1 MSNNKKIPIETLTET
16 LDANIV
22 KLRDRLRKEAQG
34 ILPEIPPM
42 GEVVTGKI
50 FVESVGSIVDFDQYG
65 NFEFLY
71 TPDTLP
77 LRNPGLS
84 ESEKSREKIFNDIAQ
99 QLPDNSRIL
108 NIGTGGDATIPI
120 CMENSGHEIIS
131 TDLSQS
137 TINKLSKNINSPTF
151 ACDLYYLDEV
161 LPGNSVD
168 FILGNSTL
176 GYVDPKK
183 LHKVIQNLSRVMKN
197 GGIFTFDLT
206 PHPIYFQAIDLKSVQ
221 TVVNESDV
229 DPTKMIDFVEKYG
242 VQNGINA
249 MAYYQYYR
257 AHYTNIAV
265 LFLIKELF
273 EKEGLSCIAGSQQLS
288 LGDGGSKIQLSLR
301 VSKGYQDVLN
311 FIAGE
316 NELNNETAYDGINDE
331 KIWYRLALI
340 DRKNGEILARKF
352 GINTSKKSN
361 PWNVAQ
367 FINEN
372 LSPKDLPSEIKNEV
386 LQDIDPW
393 KLIEIIRPFL
403 HDKVIPTPKPLPL
416 EIIADQTMHKMVI
429 DGTTPL
435 SPEEA
440 DARIDGVYRR
450 SAEKKNLKE
459 QRRQEKIKQQNLKRK
474 RKQARKNKKKNRK

>member
-1 MSNNKKIPIETLTET
+1 MPLEKFIET
-16 LDANIV
+16 LDANIA
-22 KLRDRLRKEAQG
+22 KLRERLKKEAQD

-42 GEVVTGKI
+42 GELVTGKI
-50 FVESVGSIVDFDQYG
+50 FIESVGSIVDFDQYG

-71 TPDTLP
+71 TPETLP
-77 LRNPGLS
+77 LRKPGLS
-84 ESEKSREKIFNDIAQ
+84 ESEKSREKVFNNIAH

-108 NIGTGGDATIPI
+108 NIGAGGDATIPT
-120 CMENSGHEIIS
+120 CMKNSGHEIIS

-151 ACDLYYLDEV
+151 ACDLYHLDEV
-161 LPGNSVD
+161 LPENSVD

-183 LHKVIQNLSRVMKN
+183 LHKVVQNLSRVMKF

-206 PHPIYFQAIDLKSVQ
+206 PHPIYFQAIDLKNVQ
-221 TVVNESDV
+221 TVVNESDI
-229 DPTKMIDFVEKYG
+229 DPTKMIEFIEKYG

-265 LFLIKELF
+265 LFLIKEIF
-273 EKEGLSCIAGSQQLS
+273 EEEGLSCIAGSQHLS
-288 LGDGGSKIQLSLR
+288 LGNGGSKIQLSLR

-311 FIAGE
+311 FIEDE
-316 NELNNETAYDGINDE
+316 NELNDETAYDGINDE

-352 GINTSKKSN
+352 GIYTSKRSN

-372 LSPKDLPSEIKNEV
+372 LSPKELPQEIKDDVVQHINHFE
-386 LQDIDPW
+386 LID
-393 KLIEIIRPFL
+393 KIRPFL
-403 HDKVIPTPKPLPL
+403 HGKVIPIPKPLPL

-429 DGTTPL
+429 DGAIEL

-440 DARIDGVYRR
+440 DARIDSVYRR
-450 SAEKKNLKE
+450 SAEKQKLKE
-459 QRRQEKIKQQNLKRK
+459 QRRQEKIKQQNLNKK
-474 RKQARKNKKKNRK
+474 RKQARKNKKNNRK